1 MTVFWA
7 SLAVSVVA
15 FVVGAGFVAVR
26 ALETKKTLKSLK
38 DALSAELQ
46 RITSAGERTSEELEA
61 ASKAFERLAAGL
73 ECLGTARARLRLVN
87 EAFAEAEAV
96 VTRARAFIP
105 SK

>member
-7 SLAVSVVA
+7 SLAVSVAA
-15 FVVGAGFVAVR
+15 FVVGAGFVVVR

-38 DALSAELQ
+38 DALNVELK
-46 RITSAGERTSEELEA
+46 RLASAGECTNEELEA
-61 ASKAFERLAAGL
+61 ARKAFERLAASL
-73 ECLGTARARLRLVN
+73 ERLATARARLRLVN

-96 VTRARAFIP
+96 VARARAFIP

>member
-1 MTVFWA
+1 VTIFWA

-15 FVVGAGFVAVR
+15 FVVGAGFVVVR

-38 DALSAELQ
+38 DALNVELK
-46 RITSAGERTSEELEA
+46 RLASAGERTNEELEA
-61 ASKAFERLAAGL
+61 ARKAFERLEASL
-73 ECLGTARARLRLVN
+73 ERLGTARARLRLVN